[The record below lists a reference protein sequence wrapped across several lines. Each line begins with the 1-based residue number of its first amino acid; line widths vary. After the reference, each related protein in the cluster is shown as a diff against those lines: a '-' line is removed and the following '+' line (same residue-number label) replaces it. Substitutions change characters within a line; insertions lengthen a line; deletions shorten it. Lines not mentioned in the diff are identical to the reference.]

1 MLFELLLLGLY
12 IQFSYQNATD
22 CLLRYNDFL
31 FHSSRFD
38 NVPFYLHCILYN
50 HFLTISYNFRRHYHL
65 SVPRSFTELLA
76 THSPEVVEGLRKS
89 YSTVEDIELY
99 IGGELF
105 FY

>member
-1 MLFELLLLGLY
+1 MFLLGL
-12 IQFSYQNATD
+12 IMFQFEYTVYS
-22 CLLRYNDFL
+22 
-31 FHSSRFD
+31 
-38 NVPFYLHCILYN
+38 III
-50 HFLTISYNFRRHYHL
+50 FLTISYNFRRHYHL

-76 THSPEVVEGLRKS
+76 THSPEVVEGMRKS